1 MNAPSHKEPRQ
12 LKRNHFQ
19 DNRSADEPSSDAR
32 REMLRGMLAVATAAA
47 AGSIALRAFAAA
59 PSGAASAPLAP
70 TAAPTP
76 ATAVGA
82 QETGVLLDHFLAVS
96 QALTARTTLDR
107 DVAARLLAAL
117 GHDDP
122 AFAEPLRQLAAALV
136 QGSLD
141 TRQEAL
147 ALRVLGGW
155 YMGVVDGQ
163 VVTYEQALMFDVVS
177 DVLVIRSYCPEKPGF
192 WATPPQEKRS

>member
-19 DNRSADEPSSDAR
+19 DNRPADEPPSDAR
-32 REMLRGMLAVATAAA
+32 RGMLRGMLAVATAAA

-59 PSGAASAPLAP
+59 PA
-70 TAAPTP
+70 
-76 ATAVGA
+76 GA
-82 QETGVLLDHFLAVS
+82 QETGALLDHFIAVS

-122 AFAEPLRQLAAALV
+122 AFAEALRQLAAALV